1 MTRIHDIA
9 VLGSNPAAYAAAY
22 FLARKKCNVVVVA
35 APSAPVE
42 CPLIDWIPKELLRL
56 PQLPKG
62 LITKAKTTAFK
73 TVVYHSN
80 KLDKRA
86 DMVSRG
92 VAGYFVRAADLA
104 QALRREAHK
113 SGASSVI
120 LKERPSL
127 ELAEDHV
134 TVVNAPVAARL
145 LINVNSN
152 PTDALAALSQP
163 GRTAP
168 QSSLTVVALDVPV
181 GRKGGGPLK
190 PGVMHVVEQ
199 PERSELGMF
208 YQAGTTVHMR
218 IISTSKASG
227 NRAIELST
235 MVRSLQAAGLINALA
250 LNKAKGAVWYPP
262 AGAALEMETHVAKR
276 CLLAGTAGGFAD
288 SITGQTLAPT
298 IQSALLAC
306 QAALDALKTPKT
318 QEALMHF
325 KTSWRQHLA
334 NSLRPPSTSLQ
345 MLLPLLFVN
354 KRILPKFTRT
364 LLRGESI

>member
-9 VLGSNPAAYAAAY
+9 VLGSTPAAYAVAY
-22 FLARKKCNVVVVA
+22 FLARRKCDVVVVA
-35 APSAPVE
+35 APSAPAE
-42 CPLIDWIPKELLRL
+42 CPLLDWAPKELFQVA
-56 PQLPKG
+56 QLPKG
-62 LITKAKTTAFK
+62 LTTKAKAAPFK
-73 TVVYHSN
+73 TVVYHSS
-80 KLDKRA
+80 KLDKQA
-86 DMVSRG
+86 EMVSRA
-92 VAGYFVRAADLA
+92 VSGYFVSTPALA
-104 QALRREAHK
+104 QALRREATK
-113 SGASSVI
+113 AGVSTVTVKG
-120 LKERPSL
+120 RPSL

-134 TVVNAPVAARL
+134 TVLNAPVTAQL

-152 PTDALAALSQP
+152 PADALAALSQP

-168 QSSLTVVALDVPV
+168 QSSMTAVGLDVPV
-181 GRKGGGPLK
+181 AKKNGGPLV

-199 PERSELGMF
+199 PERSELGIF
-208 YQAGTTVHMR
+208 YLAGTTAHLR

-227 NRAIELST
+227 NRAAELSA
-235 MVRSLQAAGLINALA
+235 MLKSLQTAGLVNNLQ

-262 AGAALEMETHVAKR
+262 AGAALELETHVAKR

-298 IQSALLAC
+298 IHSALLAG
-306 QAALDALKTPKT
+306 QAALEALKAPKT

-325 KTSWRQHLA
+325 KTSWRQSLA

>member
-9 VLGSNPAAYAAAY
+9 ILGSTPAAYAVAY
-22 FLARKKCNVVVVA
+22 FLARRKCNVVVVA
-35 APSAPVE
+35 APSAPAE
-42 CPLIDWIPKELLRL
+42 CPLIDWAPKELFQIA
-56 PQLPKG
+56 QLPKG
-62 LITKAKTTAFK
+62 LIAKAKAVPFK
-73 TVVYHSN
+73 TVVYHSC
-80 KLDKRA
+80 KLDKQA
-86 DMVSRG
+86 EMVSRA
-92 VAGYFVRAADLA
+92 VAGYFLATSALA
-104 QALRREAHK
+104 QALRREATK
-113 SGASSVI
+113 AGASTVSI
-120 LKERPSL
+120 KDRPNL
-127 ELAEDHV
+127 QLAEDHV
-134 TVVNAPVAARL
+134 TILNAPVAAKL

-152 PTDALAALSQP
+152 PSDALAALSQP

-168 QSSLTVVALDVPV
+168 QSSLTAVGLDVPV
-181 GRKGGGPLK
+181 GRKTGGPLP

-208 YQAGTTVHMR
+208 YRAGTTAHLR
-218 IISTSKASG
+218 IISSSKASG
-227 NRAIELST
+227 NRAAELSA
-235 MVRSLQAAGLINALA
+235 MLKALQRAGLVNGLL

-288 SITGQTLAPT
+288 SISGQTLAPT
-298 IQSALLAC
+298 IRSALLAG